1 MSLLV
6 CLNFTSIIDKMVIP
20 LIYQQ
25 NRFMQPPPPPARPRT
40 AVCAWQDEESAIAIP
55 HCRSIPLPVTR

>member
-1 MSLLV
+1 
-6 CLNFTSIIDKMVIP
+6 MVIP

-25 NRFMQPPPPPARPRT
+25 NRFMQPPPPARPRT

>member
-1 MSLLV
+1 
-6 CLNFTSIIDKMVIP
+6 MVIP
-20 LIYQQ
+20 LKYQQ
-25 NRFMQPPPPPARPRT
+25 NRFMQPHPQARPRT

>member
-6 CLNFTSIIDKMVIP
+6 CLNFTSIIDKMVI
-20 LIYQQ
+20 LLEYQQ
-25 NRFMQPPPPPARPRT
+25 NRFMQPHPPARPRT

>member
-6 CLNFTSIIDKMVIP
+6 CLNFTSTIDKMVIP
-20 LIYQQ
+20 LKYQQ
-25 NRFMQPPPPPARPRT
+25 NRFMQPHPQARPRT

-55 HCRSIPLPVTR
+55 HCQSIPLPVTR

>member
-25 NRFMQPPPPPARPRT
+25 NRFMQPPPPARPRT

-55 HCRSIPLPVTR
+55 HCRSLPLPVTR

>member
-6 CLNFTSIIDKMVIP
+6 CLNFTSTIDKMVIP
-20 LIYQQ
+20 LQYQQ
-25 NRFMQPPPPPARPRT
+25 NKFMQPSPPTRPRT

>member
-25 NRFMQPPPPPARPRT
+25 NRFMQPPPPARPRT